1 MTKGSSVCRKCN
13 IKIEHVL
20 ISLSQ
25 EERKLCDTSSYKCVA
40 APMFK
45 RLTEKIF
52 SLIHV

>member
-13 IKIEHVL
+13 IKIEHVF

-40 APMFK
+40 APTFK
-45 RLTEKIF
+45 RFTGEIF
-52 SLIHV
+52 YLIHV